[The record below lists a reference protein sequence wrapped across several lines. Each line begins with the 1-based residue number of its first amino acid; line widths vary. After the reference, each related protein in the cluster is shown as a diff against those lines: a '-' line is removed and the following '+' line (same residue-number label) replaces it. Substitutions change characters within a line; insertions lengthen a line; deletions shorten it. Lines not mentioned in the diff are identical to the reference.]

1 MLHGWM
7 MVERFICHVCLYGA
21 RGSAFFEP
29 GQVKGHRWQPAGG
42 GGASAAAWLVATTTS
57 PSGSSERALAIVSEP
72 GPDAKPGLGKGLTP
86 GSEPDSGGL
95 PHRVGGARQA
105 GTGTRSSAGAG
116 RRAR

>member
-1 MLHGWM
+1 MEWGPRWGGVGARTVLLHGWM

-57 PSGSSERALAIVSEP
+57 PSGSSERALAIVSSR
-72 GPDAKPGLGKGLTP
+72 G
-86 GSEPDSGGL
+86 
-95 PHRVGGARQA
+95 Q
-105 GTGTRSSAGAG
+105 TRSRGWVKG
-116 RRAR
+116 

>member
-42 GGASAAAWLVATTTS
+42 GGASAAAWWLVAMTS

-105 GTGTRSSAGAG
+105 GSLGGTTPR
-116 RRAR
+116 